1 MLTWLRDLALVLAS
15 LVLLS
20 LTIWLGTHGMISA
33 IVASPLGIGA
43 TAIPAAI
50 IYRMNFEG
58 KD

>member
-1 MLTWLRDLALVLAS
+1 MLTWLRDLGLVLVS

-50 IYRMNFEG
+50 IYRLNFEG
-58 KD
+58 TD